1 MVIGMYFNFHGKM
14 ITGFANAESYSFG
27 GKQYY
32 DGGAYYYGAMAEDA
46 IILVGRC
53 LKEIGTIL
61 TIILRQLVVGK

>member
-1 MVIGMYFNFHGKM
+1 M
-14 ITGFANAESYSFG
+14 ITGFTHTEYNGIFMMLVVVMKIAENTITE
-27 GKQYY
+27 
-32 DGGAYYYGAMAEDA
+32 AMAEDA